1 MVKREY
7 IKKILKEYVK
17 EKKTFNIILEQSTSF
32 PSDVKGTLTKC
43 IPCDEFDLT
52 NKNSTVV
59 YLKNQTKR
67 GGYAIKVIGTND
79 PSITRYYFI
88 DGAIIENAKGVIK
101 VMDDKW
107 DYTKCAQESVEEDD
121 KEIDVSQKTAKEAG
135 EQLIKYEKDYS
146 RKGCAGM
153 INAFYRASE
162 LYENGARQRVFDD
175 ATVATYR
182 EKIKF
187 CKAKFYNKWLIG
199 TSGSGRRLDGNKLN
213 KKLDA
218 LNGFQKNNRFKNASV
233 DSPYYIDP
241 YQN

>member
-17 EKKTFNIILEQSTSF
+17 EKKTFNIILEQSTSSF

-43 IPCDEFDLT
+43 IPCKEFEIT
-52 NKNSTVV
+52 KEKSTVV

-67 GGYAIKVIGTND
+67 GGFAIKVSGTND

-88 DGAIIENAKGVIK
+88 DGAMIENANGVTK

-107 DYTKCAQESVEEDD
+107 DYTKCAQESVEQDDED
-121 KEIDVSQKTAKEAG
+121 IDVSQKTSKEAG
-135 EQLIKYEKDYS
+135 EQMIKYQKDYS

-162 LYENGARQRVFDD
+162 LYEQGVRPSAFDD
-175 ATVATYR
+175 PTAATYR

-199 TSGSGRRLDGNKLN
+199 ASGSGRRLDGNRLN

-218 LNGFQKNNRFKNASV
+218 LYGYRTDRFTKANPG
-233 DSPYYIDP
+233 SPYLIEL
-241 YQN
+241 

>member
-67 GGYAIKVIGTND
+67 GGYAIKVIGTID

-88 DGAIIENAKGVIK
+88 DGAMIENAKGVIK
-101 VMDDKW
+101 VMDNKW

-121 KEIDVSQKTAKEAG
+121 KEIDVSQKTAKEAK

-162 LYENGARQRVFDD
+162 LYEQNVPSAFDD

-187 CKAKFYNKWLIG
+187 CKAKFYHKWLIG
-199 TSGSGRRLDGNKLN
+199 ASGSGRRLDGNRLN

-218 LNGFQKNNRFKNASV
+218 LYGYRTDRFTKANPG
-233 DSPYYIDP
+233 SPYLIEL
-241 YQN
+241 